1 MRQWITVKV
10 TGGLHLRGPRMWN
23 APTEQEFQAI
33 FEEVWQLAERAAASN
48 DRQLAPRLFE
58 LADEI
63 AAWRN
68 DLRKG
73 GAPQRS

>member
-1 MRQWITVKV
+1 M
-10 TGGLHLRGPRMWN
+10 TGTFVRGPKMWN
-23 APTEQEFQAI
+23 APTEHELQAI
-33 FEEVWQLAERAAASN
+33 FEEVWQLAERAATSD

-68 DLRKG
+68 ELREG
-73 GAPQRS
+73 GSLERS

>member
-1 MRQWITVKV
+1 
-10 TGGLHLRGPRMWN
+10 MWN
-23 APTEQEFQAI
+23 APTEQELQSI
-33 FEEVWQLAERAAASN
+33 FEDVWRLAEGAASSD

-68 DLRKG
+68 ELRKG
-73 GAPQRS
+73 GSLEHS